1 MNSMPIIKLTV
12 EGMKSAIFMALSEQ
26 QVLFDQAAR
35 AAIDDFC
42 RPESIN
48 AIVAEHV
55 TQAINSAVSDEVRR
69 YFNHS
74 SAGRAA
80 IREAVRER
88 LDLLYPVRDD
98 EGSDS

>member
-1 MNSMPIIKLTV
+1 MNNIPIIRLTV
-12 EGMKSAIFMALSEQ
+12 EGMKSAILMALTEEQ
-26 QVLFDQAAR
+26 MLFDQAAR

-55 TQAINSAVSDEVRR
+55 TQAINSVVSDEVRR

-88 LDLLYPVRDD
+88 LDLLYPADD
-98 EGSDS
+98 NDGSDR